1 MLVALAALDLYV
13 GREQER
19 ILVARK
25 ELRARLDRMAF
36 FGVRT
41 GIDDIRYDPPSAYHV
56 RFRIQNALDEPLY
69 VMLPIVTAF
78 VQVGAGW
85 TEVAV
90 AAPAA
95 GADEGSVV
103 KLVEEREF
111 ERVLTIDLTEYMELI
126 PGYVH
131 LKLNLEAY
139 VSPEENPREEVGE
152 RHEDI
157 FIYLKDGWK
166 ADVVARAASAGPAKK
181 PAFIPLRAWTLIP
194 KPAGQK

>member
-78 VQVGAGW
+78 IQIGAGW

-111 ERVLTIDLTEYMELI
+111 ERVMTVDLAEYMELI
-126 PGYVH
+126 PGYLH

-139 VSPEENPREEVGE
+139 VSPEENPREDVGE
-152 RHEDI
+152 RREDI
-157 FIYLKDGWK
+157 FIYLRDGRN
-166 ADVVARAASAGPAKK
+166 AGVMARAASGGGGEK

-194 KPAGQK
+194 KPAAQK